1 MHNKI
6 DFSTEFGSRVAQQLI
21 SEEVIWLT
29 TVGPEN
35 TPQPR
40 PVWFLWDGTSCLI
53 YSQSKTYKL
62 VHIISNP
69 KVSLNFNTDFGG
81 EEVAIMLGE
90 ARVDPNAPS
99 VSENAKYLEKYEKGI
114 AGLGMTTKEFSDD
127 YSVALRVTPTR
138 LRGF

>member
-1 MHNKI
+1 MQNKI
-6 DFSTEFGSRVAQQLI
+6 DFSTEFGSRVAHQLI

-62 VHIISNP
+62 DHII
-69 KVSLNFNTDFGG
+69 VT
-81 EEVAIMLGE
+81 
-90 ARVDPNAPS
+90 
-99 VSENAKYLEKYEKGI
+99 
-114 AGLGMTTKEFSDD
+114 
-127 YSVALRVTPTR
+127 LRCR
-138 LRGF
+138 